1 MYEITSYTK
10 EKAKGLGVVVKPS
23 TVKGKKIDVFKND
36 KKIASVGAIGYSDYG
51 TYLKEDGKAVADER
65 KRLYHLR
72 HQKESN
78 KIGTPSF
85 FAKKLLW

>member
-23 TVKGKKIDVFKND
+23 TVKGKKIDVFKNE
-36 KKIASVGAIGYSDYG
+36 KKIASIGDIKYSDYP